1 MGKKKKK
8 VREPSTPPAAAKR
21 ASAATEPTRGNTGSG
36 LADRWRE
43 VVEYP
48 TLALGIVFGALT
60 LLSAFMCVRFH
71 DKPEMGGIR
80 EPTALILWAGIT
92 VTLLASYYR
101 ERRRPP
107 DATSAT

>member
-8 VREPSTPPAAAKR
+8 RREES
-21 ASAATEPTRGNTGSG
+21 ASAQAPRAAIVIEPGREDSG
-36 LADRWRE
+36 YAWSARWRE
-43 VVEYP
+43 LIEYP
-48 TLALGIVFGALT
+48 TLALGIIFGAFT

-101 ERRRPP
+101 ERRRSG
-107 DATSAT
+107 DAN